1 MNPLI
6 IKLGGVLLDS
16 EEALERLFTA
26 LVNYREAHQ
35 RPLIIVHGGGCV
47 VDELM
52 KQLNLPVQ
60 KKNGLRVTPAEQID
74 IITGALAGTANKTLL
89 AWAKKHGISSVGLF
103 LGDGDSVKV
112 TQLDAEL
119 GHVGLAQPGSPAL
132 INTLLAGG
140 YLPVVSSIGVT
151 DEGQLMNV
159 NADQAATALA
169 ATLGADLI
177 LLSDVSGIL
186 DGKGQ
191 RIAEMTAEKA
201 EQLIEQGII
210 TDGMIVKVNAALTP
224 HVLWAVRWIS
234 PPGVTPSSFRRYLTA
249 RRSAHVFWL
258 KISCPAARRL
268 PGLQD
273 RRPGGTMPPAELT
286 NKGSMLWHFGAG
298 VLHRQQING
307 SNSSTTRCA
316 STIVWRSR
324 ISLALSP
331 GRKRW

>member
-169 ATLGADLI
+169 ATTGADLI

-210 TDGMIVKVNAALTP
+210 TDGMIVKVNAALDAARALGRP
-224 HVLWAVRWIS
+224 VDIAS
-234 PPGVTPSSFRRYLTA
+234 GVTPSSCRRYLTA

>member
-210 TDGMIVKVNAALTP
+210 TDGMIVKVNAALDAARALGRP
-224 HVLWAVRWIS
+224 VDIAS
-234 PPGVTPSSFRRYLTA
+234 GVTPSSCRRYLTA

>member
-119 GHVGLAQPGSPAL
+119 GHVGLAQPGS
-132 INTLLAGG
+132 LLAGG

-201 EQLIEQGII
+201 EQLIEQEII
-210 TDGMIVKVNAALTP
+210 TDGMIVKVNAALD
-224 HVLWAVRWIS
+224 
-234 PPGVTPSSFRRYLTA
+234 
-249 RRSAHVFWL
+249 
-258 KISCPAARRL
+258 AARALGRPVDIASWRHAEQL
-268 PGLQD
+268 PALFN
-273 RRPGGTMPPAELT
+273 GTPI
-286 NKGSMLWHFGAG
+286 G
-298 VLHRQQING
+298 
-307 SNSSTTRCA
+307 TR
-316 STIVWRSR
+316 I
-324 ISLALSP
+324 LA
-331 GRKRW
+331 